1 MKQYVHLVTGNP
13 WTMPIPSPVRL
24 SYAARGPKGMILFE
38 EELVSEGDDGYEA
51 VLQAWMY
58 RQGYVPA
65 EMMTDMEGA

>member
-1 MKQYVHLVTGNP
+1 
-13 WTMPIPSPVRL
+13 
-24 SYAARGPKGMILFE
+24 MILFE